1 MSHTGVEVF
10 DFLLYTI
17 YPVIGIFLVE
27 VVSRLVKSPKWIKLW
42 IQAIVSVG
50 FGIYYWFILP
60 APQNF
65 PLTAMVM
72 FALAVALI
80 YQGRRAKISP
90 DKSPLLILKSLKD
103 SFEDIWF
110 IAPSV
115 SYYFSLSESFCPDL
129 TEFYTPVFFGKSMFC
144 TKWILAIITLKW

>member
-42 IQAIVSVG
+42 VQAIVSVG

-72 FALAVALI
+72 FALAIALV

-90 DKSPLLILKSLKD
+90 DKSP
-103 SFEDIWF
+103 
-110 IAPSV
+110 
-115 SYYFSLSESFCPDL
+115 Y
-129 TEFYTPVFFGKSMFC
+129 
-144 TKWILAIITLKW
+144 

>member
-27 VVSRLVKSPKWIKLW
+27 IASRIVKSPKWIKLW
-42 IQAIVSVG
+42 IQAIVSIG

-72 FALAVALI
+72 FALALALI

-90 DKSPLLILKSLKD
+90 DKSP
-103 SFEDIWF
+103 
-110 IAPSV
+110 
-115 SYYFSLSESFCPDL
+115 Y
-129 TEFYTPVFFGKSMFC
+129 
-144 TKWILAIITLKW
+144 